1 MDKKASRKKLNKK
14 PAASEKQKKN
24 LETEELI
31 LRQNKEGEK
40 RQLIVYGGAAFFTIL
55 IAIVWILNIKTVFI
69 QPPADKKNEKEVD
82 WNKISS
88 ELSKTMRELKK
99 GVNELKEA
107 SQQAPVKKLEE
118 KPALSQEEIKELK
131 NKLENNNSSNT
142 PINAN

>member
-1 MDKKASRKKLNKK
+1 
-14 PAASEKQKKN
+14 
-24 LETEELI
+24 
-31 LRQNKEGEK
+31 
-40 RQLIVYGGAAFFTIL
+40 
-55 IAIVWILNIKTVFI
+55 
-69 QPPADKKNEKEVD
+69 
-82 WNKISS
+82 
-88 ELSKTMRELKK
+88 MRELKK